1 MFNSDVYTLLYFC
14 DNPCKY
20 NIQSTEHVNLVTY
33 DNIKCQQ
40 FPFVHV
46 AVCNLHL
53 YEASSV
59 TDTTQH
65 RSWCRLAMGGFYNQ
79 LPFQGHWFGMAL
91 DVFDTLRGCA
101 GGVEVGRERT

>member
-1 MFNSDVYTLLYFC
+1 MFNSDVYKLLYFC
-14 DNPCKY
+14 DSPCKY

-40 FPFVHV
+40 FTFVHV
-46 AVCNLHL
+46 AACNLHL

-65 RSWCRLAMGGFYNQ
+65 RSWLASQHRCRLAMGGFYNP
-79 LPFQGHWFGMAL
+79 LPFQGH
-91 DVFDTLRGCA
+91 
-101 GGVEVGRERT
+101 